1 MLIER
6 RTIAMNYLIRILL
19 IVLSSALSSTALTAD
34 RVLLI
39 EGIIEP
45 PLRWYDEN
53 NVLRGIDIDIITL
66 ALSKMED
73 IIPRYKIRL
82 LESSP
87 RLRINWQAGKSDM
100 VFSYSKKED
109 REKYLYYANVS
120 HITQSYSFF
129 LKKDFAESQKKAG
142 REVKFNG
149 YSDLKDY
156 TFAATKSIAYTP
168 EFWKNV
174 NDGTLKT
181 SLVVH
186 NELTM
191 RMLIHGRV
199 DIIPHNLI
207 PGFWIAEQGGYSDQ
221 IVALPKPLKE
231 KKYFNTFVKKSDYP
245 GIRDKK
251 IIKRYDEV
259 ITSMKSSGDIKRI
272 MQKYGIQ

>member
-1 MLIER
+1 MCYLT
-6 RTIAMNYLIRILL
+6 RTLL
-19 IVLSSALSSTALTAD
+19 IVLISAISSTALTAD
-34 RVLLI
+34 RAFLI

-53 NVLRGIDIDIITL
+53 HELRGIDIDIITL
-66 ALSKMED
+66 ALTKMKD

-87 RLRINWQAGKSDM
+87 RLTINWQEGKSDM
-100 VFSYSKKED
+100 VFSYSKKEE

-129 LKKDFAESQKKAG
+129 LKKDFVASQKRKG
-142 REVKFNG
+142 REVKFQD

-156 TFAATKSIAYTP
+156 TFAATKSVAYTP
-168 EFWKNV
+168 EFWKYV

-191 RMLIHGRV
+191 RMLLHGRV

-221 IVALPKPLKE
+221 IMALPKPLKE
-231 KKYFNTFVKKSDYP
+231 KKYYNTFVKKSDYP
-245 GIRDKK
+245 GIADQT

-259 ITSMKSSGDIKRI
+259 ITAMKENGDIKRI
-272 MQKYGIQ
+272 MRKYGIK